1 MVTRI
6 TKTKPT
12 GGAKLRRPNGDT
24 YLELP
29 DTPYDP
35 SDEDETRT
43 IDTKTGYFGKK
54 IS

>member
-1 MVTRI
+1 MVKRI

-12 GGAKLRRPNGDT
+12 GGAKLKRPNGDT

-29 DTPYDP
+29 DTPYDR
-35 SDEDETRT
+35 SDEDATSTR
-43 IDTKTGYFGKK
+43 DTKTGYFGKK